1 MKTNDYFKLKKTLIN
16 FNKIIKQDLVFVACN
31 FTNII
36 KDHPEYFRQ
45 KIDIV
50 NKNVFQYSLY
60 FIYEL
65 VKIILDL
72 FKSFSSRKIKLRK
85 TDKEVLF
92 ISHLTNS
99 NKIGTKDNYYH
110 NIKKVFN
117 NQKIITYYINHTKNH
132 YRNNFFENKYFISNN
147 FNIGL
152 LNELKII
159 KMQFNF
165 FFRILKL
172 KNKNRYNQK
181 INNLILFEIFK
192 TDTKKNLRMFFQIEE
207 IIKNSNIKCII
218 LTCEGYAHEKMIFNL
233 SFKNKIAS
241 IGYQNIPL
249 LKNQILIDKSLKTYL
264 PKIIWTSDKSSQQI
278 LKKYFKKQIKII
290 NIGSKNYFT
299 IQRKNNF
306 TLKNKC
312 LVIPEGFTTET
323 LEMFKMVDNFL
334 KNNKNNNLKFIF
346 RIHPNLND
354 IDLYKKLKFYS
365 EKNKKF
371 FLSFN
376 KFDND
381 IKKSDIVIFRGSSAV
396 INCFKNELI
405 PIYFKNNENIEIN
418 PLNIKKNKFFT
429 IKDEKGLSKLLNK
442 LTSKKRRLMY
452 KKKITNFDKNVYQEI
467 NILIIKKSLK
477 QMDII

>member
-1 MKTNDYFKLKKTLIN
+1 M
-16 FNKIIKQDLVFVACN
+16 
-31 FTNII
+31 
-36 KDHPEYFRQ
+36 
-45 KIDIV
+45 
-50 NKNVFQYSLY
+50 
-60 FIYEL
+60 
-65 VKIILDL
+65 
-72 FKSFSSRKIKLRK
+72 
-85 TDKEVLF
+85 
-92 ISHLTNS
+92 
-99 NKIGTKDNYYH
+99 
-110 NIKKVFN
+110 
-117 NQKIITYYINHTKNH
+117 
-132 YRNNFFENKYFISNN
+132 
-147 FNIGL
+147 
-152 LNELKII
+152 
-159 KMQFNF
+159 
-165 FFRILKL
+165 
-172 KNKNRYNQK
+172 
-181 INNLILFEIFK
+181 ILFEIFK
-192 TDTKKNLRMFFQIEE
+192 TDTKKNLRMFFQIDE

-218 LTCEGYAHEKMIFNL
+218 LTCEGYAHENMIFNL
-233 SFKNKIAS
+233 SFKNKIPS

-249 LKNQILIDKSLKTYL
+249 LKNQILIDKSLKNYL
-264 PKIIWTSDKSSQQI
+264 PKIIWTSDKFSQQI
-278 LKKYFKKQIKII
+278 LKKYFEKQIKII

-299 IQRKNNF
+299 IQRKNNS

-312 LVIPEGFTTET
+312 LVIPEGFKTET

-354 IDLYKKLKFYS
+354 IDLYKKLKLYS

-381 IKKSDIVIFRGSSAV
+381 IKRSDIVIFRGSSAV

-418 PLNIKKNKFFT
+418 KLNVKKNKFFT
-429 IKDEKGLSKLLNK
+429 IKDEKGLLKLLNK

-452 KKKITNFDKNVYQEI
+452 KKKITIFDKNVYQEI